1 MSLTSYRAAPP
12 RDFHWRAEVIGRVFF
27 SKCIFAFLEKT
38 VAECRTIRDSLS
50 TMNILIIEDEP
61 SLASALASACKC
73 LGYDARTCGSGR
85 AGLDALAAGG
95 VALAILDIGLPDLSG
110 LDVLKTARAS
120 APDVPVIIIT
130 AHGNLDNAVAARQLG
145 AAAYLVKPL
154 DLAEVQ
160 QTLQQVLAAAAPAPK
175 AVPQSARAQMLGSA
189 PAMQRVFLEIAH
201 ATTTNAPVLLS
212 GPTGSG
218 KTLAARAIH
227 EHSARAAAPFVVLH
241 CAALP
246 EQLLESELFGHVKGA
261 FTGAITD
268 REGHIERARGGTLFL
283 DEIGDISPSVQAKL
297 LRFVEEHAFTR
308 LGGREDIRVELRL
321 ITATNKN
328 LREEVAAGRF
338 REDLFYRLHVLEIQM
353 PPLRERRAD
362 LPVLAANFLRAAAR
376 PLSLAPETLAILQHH
391 NWPGNLR
398 ELRNALEHAAAVC
411 TGPIIL
417 PSHLPRELRDS
428 NIPDLDSRLASP
440 LAEWLDAQLAAD
452 SDYDTIHDALEA
464 MALKHLLTRFEGKPT
479 ILARELNMN
488 RVTLRKKLTQ
498 TPD

>member
-1 MSLTSYRAAPP
+1 
-12 RDFHWRAEVIGRVFF
+12 
-27 SKCIFAFLEKT
+27 
-38 VAECRTIRDSLS
+38 
-50 TMNILIIEDEP
+50 MNILIIEDEP
-61 SLASALASACKC
+61 SLASALASACKR
-73 LGYDARTCGSGR
+73 LGHDAHTCGSGR

-110 LDVLKTARAS
+110 LEVLKSARAS
-120 APDVPVIIIT
+120 APGVPVIIIT

-160 QTLQQVLAAAAPAPK
+160 QTLQQVLATAVPAPQTE
-175 AVPQSARAQMLGSA
+175 PQSARAQMLGSA

-201 ATTTNAPVLLS
+201 ATTTDAPILLS

-227 EHSARAAAPFVVLH
+227 EHSARTAAPFVVLH

-246 EQLLESELFGHVKGA
+246 EQLLESELFGHEKGA
-261 FTGAITD
+261 FTGALTS

-353 PPLRERRAD
+353 PSLRERRAD
-362 LPVLAANFLRAAAR
+362 LTALAANFLRAAAR
-376 PLSLAPETLAILQHH
+376 PLSLAHETLAILQHH
-391 NWPGNLR
+391 DWPGNLR

-417 PSHLPRELRDS
+417 PSHLPRELRDGGV
-428 NIPDLDSRLASP
+428 PDLDARLAAP
-440 LAEWLDAQLAAD
+440 LAEWLDAHLAAG
-452 SDYDTIHDALEA
+452 SDYDTMHDALEA
-464 MALKHLLTRFEGKPT
+464 MALKHLLAHFDGKPT
-479 ILARELNMN
+479 VLARETKMN

-498 TPD
+498 SPD